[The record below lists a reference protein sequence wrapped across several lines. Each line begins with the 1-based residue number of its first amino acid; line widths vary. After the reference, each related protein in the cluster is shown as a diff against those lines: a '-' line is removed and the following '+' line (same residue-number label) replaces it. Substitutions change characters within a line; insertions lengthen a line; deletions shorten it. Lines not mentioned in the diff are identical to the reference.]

1 MCVGDLLEQIKT
13 STLVPQMENLQISSE
28 DTEIQNSYDQASTE
42 TFTANGIQSGQQ
54 HTPVTVGV
62 SHDAGSHLQKNIC
75 YSLSYSAH
83 VCSISK

>member
-1 MCVGDLLEQIKT
+1 MCVCVCVGDLLEQIKT

-62 SHDAGSHLQKNIC
+62 SHDQVVIYKK
-75 YSLSYSAH
+75 
-83 VCSISK
+83 ISVKV

>member
-1 MCVGDLLEQIKT
+1 
-13 STLVPQMENLQISSE
+13 MENLQISSE

-62 SHDAGSHLQKNIC
+62 SHDQVVI
-75 YSLSYSAH
+75 
-83 VCSISK
+83 